1 VCVCV
6 CVTVRTNNNNK
17 PQKKEDKLKTTTKN
31 IIHSLFF
38 MFMPSYFCHVMILSY
53 KRFSVVV
60 ANQHTLPHF
69 NTHTHT
75 HTLITPRPFRALLY
89 HLLFI
94 KCSCYLITIITHKSL
109 KSRPTRTHTHKQTRD
124 TATDTDTHICMP
136 WLQHK
141 EHPVYIILLYFVY
154 QLSSTF

>member
-1 VCVCV
+1 M

-69 NTHTHT
+69 NTHTGIVVNLNVLQKKFT
-75 HTLITPRPFRALLY
+75 A
-89 HLLFI
+89 
-94 KCSCYLITIITHKSL
+94 KKAQQTIWSFDLSSSTHK
-109 KSRPTRTHTHKQTRD
+109 
-124 TATDTDTHICMP
+124 
-136 WLQHK
+136 
-141 EHPVYIILLYFVY
+141 
-154 QLSSTF
+154 